1 MDDDMIRN
9 EFTLLFYPIGA
20 RYFISEKNIIS
31 VHCSHV
37 HLNFLL
43 KLKGR
48 KVDCER
54 TTQSEE

>member
-1 MDDDMIRN
+1 MIRN

-20 RYFISEKNIIS
+20 RYFISEKKIIS

-37 HLNFLL
+37 HLNFPL

-54 TTQSEE
+54 TTRQSAQ